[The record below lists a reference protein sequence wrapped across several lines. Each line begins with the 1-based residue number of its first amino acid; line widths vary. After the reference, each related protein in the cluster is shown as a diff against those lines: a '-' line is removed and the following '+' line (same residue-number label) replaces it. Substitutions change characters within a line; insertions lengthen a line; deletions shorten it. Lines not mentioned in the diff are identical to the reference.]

1 MSDQDPT
8 PSTDEDDDTE
18 GNRYH
23 GVTKPAEGA
32 DQNDD
37 TEGNRYHGITK
48 PAEGADDTEGNVYR
62 QDKDEDRRPS

>member
-8 PSTDEDDDTE
+8 PSTDED
-18 GNRYH
+18 
-23 GVTKPAEGA
+23 
-32 DQNDD
+32 DD